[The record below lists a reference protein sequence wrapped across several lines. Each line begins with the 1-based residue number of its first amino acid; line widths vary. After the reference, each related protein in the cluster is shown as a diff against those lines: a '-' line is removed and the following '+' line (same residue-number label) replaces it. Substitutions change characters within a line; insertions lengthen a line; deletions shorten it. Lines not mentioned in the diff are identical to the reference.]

1 MLLLLP
7 DIDCSTHHFER
18 VVQQLKHCHDHLRTY
33 YSAESE
39 FKYDEF
45 PVKLIQKCL
54 PKEVILGIVQ
64 KFQNYITL
72 VIIQSIFKQDA
83 IQQVIQ
89 VLDFF
94 YRANN
99 QKPRAERVSDNE
111 FYNEAINQ
119 DVDLKKQVLI
129 FLQEWDKAKRD

>member
-1 MLLLLP
+1 MQSLLDTFCEGIDEVLSRLDAPSQDFLLSSVRGLTMLLLLP
-7 DIDCSTHHFER
+7 DIDCSTQHFER
-18 VVQQLKHCHDHLRTY
+18 VVQQLKHCHDHLRMNP
-33 YSAESE
+33 EKEGE
-39 FKYDEF
+39 FKYDEL
-45 PVKLIQKCL
+45 PVKLIEKCL
-54 PKEVILGIVQ
+54 PKDIILNIVQ

-99 QKPRAERVSDNE
+99 
-111 FYNEAINQ
+111 
-119 DVDLKKQVLI
+119 
-129 FLQEWDKAKRD
+129 